1 MDQPAQFL
9 LPILQAVWTDIL
21 AAPSL
26 MIDLH
31 FDSNT
36 PYDYKTSGGLLFFLF
51 HKLFQHVCCHVPMAD
66 LRFDSGVL
74 LQL

>member
-1 MDQPAQFL
+1 
-9 LPILQAVWTDIL
+9 
-21 AAPSL
+21 

-36 PYDYKTSGGLLFFLF
+36 PYDYKTSGGLLLFLF
-51 HKLFQHVCCHVPMAD
+51 HKLFQHVCRHVPMAD